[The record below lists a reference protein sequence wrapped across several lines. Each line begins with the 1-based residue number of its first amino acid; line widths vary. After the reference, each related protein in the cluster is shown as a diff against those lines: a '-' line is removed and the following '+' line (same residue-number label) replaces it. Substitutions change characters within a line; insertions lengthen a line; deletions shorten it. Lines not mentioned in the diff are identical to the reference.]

1 VPFLYYVLCGADGH
15 HAFSVGYDEFLANVD
30 RCLG

>member
-1 VPFLYYVLCGADGH
+1 VLCGADGH
-15 HAFSVGYDEFLANVD
+15 HVFSVGYQEFLANVS